1 MEIIVKY
8 ENRKYYSKTLSKYV
22 DLNYMFDLAKT
33 KQKFQVIKFVGNK
46 DITKKVL
53 QDCLKKVDLDTNTML
68 SLIRGELQ

>member
-22 DLNYMFDLAKT
+22 DLNYMLDLART
-33 KQKFQVIKFVGNK
+33 KQKFQVVKFSDNQ

-53 QDCLKKVDLDTNTML
+53 QDCLKKIDLSTTMML
-68 SLIRGELQ
+68 SLIRGEL